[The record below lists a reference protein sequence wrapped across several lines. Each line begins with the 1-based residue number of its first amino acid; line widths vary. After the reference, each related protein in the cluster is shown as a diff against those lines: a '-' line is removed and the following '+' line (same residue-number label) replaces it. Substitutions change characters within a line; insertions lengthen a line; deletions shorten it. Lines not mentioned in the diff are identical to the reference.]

1 MGRTRRSTP
10 FRVAGAAAVAALL
23 VAMTLSTRFVT
34 PEELSSI
41 GPEVFDP
48 RQVAEELFT
57 EANQTL
63 PDAATPL
70 PELLTGLEQD
80 VAETADS
87 LGATKPN
94 ATTYL
99 FPVAGEATVVATQRQ
114 AVEITVD
121 GVSEETPLSIAAGP
135 AVNGTVLRDALGFRF
150 GDASNQ
156 TTYQQVG
163 DELKTLVQ
171 EQLADDVGDQ
181 GTTGL
186 AEGTRLSFTGI
197 VTVTDTGLPQAPAK
211 PVQVQPLT
219 VEVDR

>member
-10 FRVAGAAAVAALL
+10 LRVAGAAVVAALL

-34 PEELSSI
+34 PEELASI
-41 GPEVFDP
+41 GPEAFGP
-48 RQVAEELFT
+48 QQVADELFA
-57 EANQTL
+57 EANETL

-80 VAETADS
+80 VTGTADR
-87 LGATKPN
+87 LEAVTPN
-94 ATTYL
+94 ETTYL
-99 FPVAGEATVVATQRQ
+99 FPVSGDATVVATQQQ

-121 GVSEETPLSIAAGP
+121 GVAAETPLSLAAGP

-163 DELKTLVQ
+163 DELKALLQ
-171 EQLADDVGDQ
+171 DQLAQ
-181 GTTGL
+181 GAGGQDTTEL
-186 AEGTRLSFTGI
+186 APGTKLAFTGI
-197 VTVTDTGLPQAPAK
+197 VTVTDTGVPQSPAK

>member
-10 FRVAGAAAVAALL
+10 LRVVGAAVVAALL

-34 PEELSSI
+34 PEELASI
-41 GPEVFDP
+41 GPEAFDP
-48 RQVAEELFT
+48 QQVADELFT
-57 EANQTL
+57 EANETL

-80 VAETADS
+80 VAGTADR
-87 LGATKPN
+87 LEAVTPN
-94 ATTYL
+94 ETTYL
-99 FPVAGEATVVATQRQ
+99 FPVTGEATVVATQPQ

-121 GVSEETPLSIAAGP
+121 GVSEKTPLSIAAGP

-163 DELKTLVQ
+163 DELKALVQ
-171 EQLADDVGDQ
+171 DQITESTGDE
-181 GTTGL
+181 GPTGL
-186 AEGTRLSFTGI
+186 AKGTKLSFTGI
-197 VTVTDTGLPQAPAK
+197 VTVTDTGLPQSPAK

-219 VEVDR
+219 MEVDR

>member
-1 MGRTRRSTP
+1 MGRIRRTTP

-34 PEELSSI
+34 PEELASI

-48 RQVAEELFT
+48 KQVADELFA
-57 EANQTL
+57 EANETL
-63 PDAATPL
+63 PEAATPL

-80 VAETADS
+80 VAATADT
-87 LGATKPN
+87 LEAARPN
-94 ATTYL
+94 ETTYL
-99 FPVAGEATVVATQRQ
+99 FPVTGEATVVATQQQ

-135 AVNGTVLRDALGFRF
+135 AVNGTVLRDALGFQF

-156 TTYQQVG
+156 STYQQVG
-163 DELKTLVQ
+163 DELKTLIQ
-171 EQLADDVGDQ
+171 DQ
-181 GTTGL
+181 L
-186 AEGTRLSFTGI
+186 AEGTGDEGATGLAKGTKLSFTGI
-197 VTVTDTGLPQAPAK
+197 VTVTDTGIPQAAAK

-219 VEVDR
+219 MEVDR